1 MTESGSTETIIYK
14 LNIMKQNLTGLMLI
28 MPNDLMPNANAYC
41 LMLESISSYTNLG
54 IAGDVLE

>member
-1 MTESGSTETIIYK
+1 
-14 LNIMKQNLTGLMLI
+14 MKQNLTGLIL

-41 LMLESISSYTNLG
+41 LMLEPISSYTNLG

>member
-1 MTESGSTETIIYK
+1 MTESGSIETIIYK
-14 LNIMKQNLTGLMLI
+14 LNIMKQNLTGLML